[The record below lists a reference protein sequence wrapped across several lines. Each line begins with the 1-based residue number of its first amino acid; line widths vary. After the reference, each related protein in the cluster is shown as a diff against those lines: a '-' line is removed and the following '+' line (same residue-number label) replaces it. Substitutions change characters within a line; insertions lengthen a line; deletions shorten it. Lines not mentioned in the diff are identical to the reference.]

1 MYRVPSSRKPKKKD
15 EKINLV
21 PILDAVFILIF
32 FLLMSAQFIK
42 IFEISSN
49 VPIVSDSEPPKNKKK
64 PLALTLVVDEQSI
77 VVQTGVPSKKVK
89 TFTKNAED
97 KYPLEELHQY
107 LVEMK
112 KENINENEVIIEPN
126 NNVTYEDM
134 VLIMDA
140 VRTLRKDDESIFRTN
155 QEGLEEK
162 LEELF
167 AKIVFGNIMS

>member
-49 VPIVSDSEPPKNKKK
+49 VPIVSDSEPPKDKKK
-64 PLALTLVVDEQSI
+64 PLALTLVVDTDSI
-77 VVQTGVPSKKVK
+77 VVQTGVPSQKIK
-89 TFTKNAED
+89 TFSKNAED
-97 KYPLEELHQY
+97 KYPLEELHQF
-107 LVEMK
+107 LVDLK
-112 KENINENEVIIEPN
+112 KKNINENEVIIEPS
-126 NNVTYEDM
+126 NNVLYEDM

-140 VRTLRKDDESIFRTN
+140 VRMFRKDDESIFRKTP
-155 QEGLEEK
+155 EGLEEK
-162 LEELF
+162 VEELF